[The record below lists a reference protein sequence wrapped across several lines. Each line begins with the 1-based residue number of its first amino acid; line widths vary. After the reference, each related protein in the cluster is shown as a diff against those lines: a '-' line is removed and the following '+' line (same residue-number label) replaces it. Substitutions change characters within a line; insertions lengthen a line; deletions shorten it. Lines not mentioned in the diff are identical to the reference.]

1 MDPYVKNPQAALNP
15 GPYREGDRVGLL
27 WGVTPV
33 EGIIIEDRGNIG
45 VGGRRMYHVQIQ
57 LDEITEPVVSSVP
70 AEDLTLVARATSKS
84 RNGRQ
89 G

>member
-1 MDPYVKNPQAALNP
+1 MDPYHKHPQAALNP

-27 WGVTPV
+27 WGFTPV
-33 EGIIIEDRGNIG
+33 EGIIIEDWGNIG
-45 VGGRRMYHVQIQ
+45 VGGRRLYSVRIH
-57 LDEITEPVVSSVP
+57 LDEITDPVVSTVP
-70 AEDLTLVARATSKS
+70 PEDLTLVARAVSKS